1 MAESLVFSVPSR
13 KHGEPFTTSD
23 IIAKGTKNSYRSVQR
38 LIEFHKKALETF
50 GIMRFE
56 ITLSGKRGRPK
67 KVYPLNEPQATLL
80 ITFMSNTEIVVKFK
94 TELVRQFFE
103 MRAAIQKREIARME
117 RKPIRRELTDAVQ
130 ADPNHGQH
138 DFCNLTNLA
147 YRAAVGKTATQIR
160 RERGAPH
167 GAVASDYLSGE
178 EIRGVT
184 KLESQIAVLK
194 ELGMDYQEIKD
205 IVERHA
211 GQHILCGEGSH

>member
-1 MAESLVFSVPSR
+1 MVFSVPSR

-23 IIAKGTKNSYRSVQR
+23 IIAKGTRNSYRSVQR

-67 KVYPLNEPQATLL
+67 KVYSMNEPQATLL
-80 ITFMSNTEIVVKFK
+80 VTFMSNTEIVVKFK

-103 MRAAIQKREIARME
+103 MRAALQKQQIARAE

-147 YRAAVGKTATQIR
+147 YRAAVGRTASQIR
-160 RERGAPH
+160 REHGAPRK
-167 GAVASDYLSGE
+167 AVASDYLTAE
-178 EIRGVT
+178 EIREIA
-184 KLESQIAVLK
+184 KKESQIAVLK
-194 ELGMDYQEIKD
+194 ELGLNYVEIKD
-205 IVERHA
+205 IVERYTR
-211 GQHILCGEGSH
+211 QRVLCGEGSH